1 MEGPLAAHRSRARDG
16 ALRGGRPP
24 GLLPGVSRVLVV
36 GSSGAGKTTMARALA
51 ERLGVPHTEL
61 DSLWHGPGWV
71 PRPEFEHD
79 VEAML
84 ATGRWV
90 TEYQYRQ
97 VKDRLLERAQAVVWL
112 DHPFPLVV
120 VRLLR
125 RSVLRAVTRRA
136 YWNGNR
142 ETVAMWLRAS
152 HPLRIVL
159 SREFWAK
166 RRRTEAELA
175 RAAGRGVVV
184 VRLRGARQARRWLR
198 RQPTLG
204 LD

>member
-1 MEGPLAAHRSRARDG
+1 MTGPVADL
-16 ALRGGRPP
+16 PP
-24 GLLPGVSRVLVV
+24 GVARVLVV

-51 ERLGVPHTEL
+51 RRLGLPHTEL

-71 PRPEFEHD
+71 PRPEFDAD
-79 VEAML
+79 VDAML

-97 VKDRLLERAQAVVWL
+97 VKDRLLAQAQAVVWL
-112 DHPFPLVV
+112 DHPFPLVA
-120 VRLLR
+120 VRLFR
-125 RSVLRAVTRRA
+125 RSVVRAVSRRA

-142 ETVAMWLRAS
+142 ESVAMWLRAS

-159 SREFWAK
+159 SREFRAK

-175 RAAGRGVVV
+175 GAAARGTVV
-184 VRLRGARQARRWLR
+184 VRLRGTRAADRWLAAQQ
-198 RQPTLG
+198 RQV
-204 LD
+204 